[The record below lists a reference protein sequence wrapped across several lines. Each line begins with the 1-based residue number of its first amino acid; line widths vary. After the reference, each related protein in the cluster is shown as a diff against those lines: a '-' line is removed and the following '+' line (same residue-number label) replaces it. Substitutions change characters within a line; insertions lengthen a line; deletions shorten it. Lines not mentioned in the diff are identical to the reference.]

1 MDSEAFPIIDITG
14 DLFKGEAVA
23 RVYDSCCRQAY
34 GDNFGTYAAD
44 IDYLLDLTSYTP
56 SNVIVDLC
64 CGTGISTARIVERNP
79 RKVIG
84 VDFSDAMISIARDKF
99 QGQHNIEFI
108 VAPAEQLSDIVA
120 YADKVVTAN
129 GFGYFTDSKKVL
141 REIWSIVPVLGEYL
155 FNVGIRCEGESVYQQ
170 LFRVLSEVFSAER
183 RERIEIPIPN
193 GLEPVYDKTALEALV
208 TRNEF
213 VVMRYEERIRTI
225 TKREMTALYDQVLTH
240 LSQALEPLG
249 TTKAARVCVVLKDQ
263 LVAAYKEQPP
273 TRKEAYLCL
282 RKE

>member
-84 VDFSDAMISIARDKF
+84 VDFSDAMIDRARDKF
-99 QGQHNIEFI
+99 RSEGNVEFR
-108 VAPAEQLSDIVA
+108 VASAEQLSDIVA

-170 LFRVLSEVFSAER
+170 LFRVLEEVFST
-183 RERIEIPIPN
+183 EIGQKVELLIPN
-193 GLEPVYDKTALEALV
+193 GLESVYDKEALEALAGDS
-208 TRNEF
+208 NF
-213 VVMRYEERIRTI
+213 KVMRYEEVRRTAAKNEI
-225 TKREMTALYDQVLTH
+225 EALHHQVLEQ
-240 LSQALEPLG
+240 LSQALEALE
-249 TTKAARVCVVLKDQ
+249 ARGKRICATVRKQ
-263 LVAAYKEQPP
+263 LDHAYRQCPP
-273 TRKEAYLCL
+273 VRKEAYLCL